1 MLNKCYV
8 TMVRFFSKDLFD
20 TGHHRVTLSE
30 CVYGSPRYT
39 HMAHACDPV
48 DSVETRP
55 FSVCISDVCQAEVE
69 MVKATRMEA
78 DSDRNDGKHW

>member
-1 MLNKCYV
+1 MLINCYV

-30 CVYGSPRYT
+30 CVYGAPRYT

-48 DSVETRP
+48 NFVKTYP

-69 MVKATRMEA
+69 MVKVTRMEA
-78 DSDRNDGKHW
+78 DSDWRHGKRW